1 MLVDIN
7 LLPEKEKRRSVLL
20 MAALAIL
27 GAAVLFWVALF
38 ILSNSLSKETVTLE
52 QQVAS
57 LQESQEAIRSDIHL
71 SESGDSRKQLAST
84 VDWAEA
90 YQFDTV
96 PLLHDLIR
104 LLPKRGFF
112 QTFDFTGPN
121 LATVLVQFDTKADAA
136 YYFARLQAAPSI
148 STISLESVTI
158 DEMSDDETNHS
169 SDILPRYMA
178 TYTIEFVDG
187 RVVAEGTAD
196 TDEESDDLNEGEE
209 IDD

>member
-7 LLPEKEKRRSVLL
+7 LLPEKEKRRSALL

-27 GAAVLFWVALF
+27 GAAVLFGGVLLM
-38 ILSNSLSKETVTLE
+38 LSNSLSKETATLE
-52 QQVAS
+52 RQVAS

-71 SESGDSRKQLAST
+71 SESADSKKQLALT

-104 LLPKRGFF
+104 LLPQRGFF
-112 QTFDFTGPN
+112 QIFDFTGPN

-136 YYFARLQAAPSI
+136 YYFVRLQAAPSI

-158 DEMSDDETNHS
+158 DEMSDDETANS
-169 SDILPRYMA
+169 PDILPRYMA
-178 TYTIEFVDG
+178 TYTIGFVDG
-187 RVVAEGTAD
+187 RIVAEGTAD
-196 TDEESDDLNEGEE
+196 DEPNDLNEGEG